1 VTGVEHA
8 GVEAA
13 GTPVGGD
20 RPAGGACTWGEAE
33 DAILGGDL
41 TAALGYV
48 TPARGVVLAPVAPI
62 GLRDRAAGTV
72 GFTTS
77 VGFGRKL
84 ERIDRNPR
92 VALAYHAR
100 EHGFAAE
107 PRFVLVQGV
116 AGYDRAPSA
125 EVLSQVVRPA
135 STRFLG
141 APKTGPFWDR
151 WLKAYYADRVLVT
164 VHVERVVS
172 WPPLEAA
179 GRPTVFG
186 PPLPA
191 HPPAPQ
197 REPTG
202 GVAPRVDVERA
213 ARRIGRLSH
222 VLAGYLGADGLPL
235 IVPTSVSGVEP
246 GGLGLSGELLPGG
259 LGSSGE
265 LPPGGRRAGLL
276 AHRYE
281 PRLIGLELR
290 QYTGWLVD
298 GLFAPF
304 TEKGFRAPANKT
316 LLLLVNGA
324 MARRGAR
331 SARSGSG

>member
-1 VTGVEHA
+1 VDPVDGA
-8 GVEAA
+8 GRPERVACA
-13 GTPVGGD
+13 WGD
-20 RPAGGACTWGEAE
+20 AE

-41 TAALGYV
+41 TAALAYV
-48 TPARGVVLAPVAPI
+48 TPARGVVVAPVAPI
-62 GLRDRAAGTV
+62 GLRDLAAGTV

-77 VGFGRKL
+77 IGFGRKL

-100 EHGFAAE
+100 EHGFASE

-116 AGYDRAPSA
+116 ASYDRAPSA

-141 APKTGPFWDR
+141 APKTGRFWDR

-164 VHVERVVS
+164 VQVERVVS
-172 WPPLEAA
+172 WPTLEAA

-191 HPPAPQ
+191 HAPACQ

-202 GVAPRVDVERA
+202 GVAPRVDVARA
-213 ARRIGRLSH
+213 AKRIGRLPH
-222 VLAGYLGADGLPL
+222 VLAGYVGADGLPV
-235 IVPTSVSGVEP
+235 IAPTSMSDVEP
-246 GGLGLSGELLPGG
+246 GGISLSGELPA
-259 LGSSGE
+259 
-265 LPPGGRRAGLL
+265 GGRRAGLL

-290 QYTGWLVD
+290 QYTGWLAD
-298 GLFAPF
+298 GRFAPF

-331 SARSGSG
+331 AARRGSR